1 MFLAG
6 DIGGTKTVL
15 ALYSLHEGALVCAK
29 EASFPSREHARFEDI
44 VDIFLGAHPPAL
56 HGASFGVA
64 GPIVDR
70 RCITTNLPWVLDECE
85 LEVRFDC
92 PVRLL
97 NDLEAAALGMLHL
110 PAEQR
115 VSLSNARRSK
125 SGMMAVIAAGTGLG
139 EALLFWDGTRYHAQP
154 TEGGH
159 CSFAPTSAD
168 EDALLDYMRNQL
180 GGHVSIERVLSGP
193 GLFNIWRFL
202 RDTERGAMDAAAMQA
217 IEIAADPSA
226 EIAMHA
232 IAGSDPVCVHAME
245 MFAHIY
251 GAEAANLALKSLAIG
266 GVLVGGGIAPKILPF
281 LQRGAFMDGFL
292 NKGRFRGLLETIPV
306 EVVLEPRAPLIG
318 AAHMARS
325 LAQV

>member
-15 ALYSLHEGALVCAK
+15 ALYSLHEGALVCEK
-29 EASFPSREHARFEDI
+29 EASFPSRDHARFEDI
-44 VDIFLGAHPPAL
+44 VDLFLGAHPPAL

-85 LEVRFDC
+85 LEIRFDC

-115 VSLSNARRSK
+115 VPLSNARHSK
-125 SGMMAVIAAGTGLG
+125 DGMKVVIAAGTGLG
-139 EALLFWDGTRYHAQP
+139 EALLFWDGARYHAQP

-159 CSFAPTSAD
+159 CSFAPTTAD

-180 GGHVSIERVLSGP
+180 GGHVSVERVLSGP

-202 RDTERGAMDAAAMQA
+202 RDTGRGTMSASVLQQ
-217 IEIAADPSA
+217 IETSADPSA
-226 EIAMHA
+226 EIAA
-232 IAGSDPVCVHAME
+232 RALTGSDAVCIHALD

-251 GAEAANLALKSLAIG
+251 GSEAANLALKSLAIG
-266 GVLVGGGIAPKILPF
+266 GVLIGGGIAPKILPV

-325 LAQV
+325 LVV

>member
-15 ALYSLHEGALVCAK
+15 ALYSPHEGTLKCEH

-44 VDIFLGAHPPAL
+44 VDLFLGAHRPAL
-56 HGASFGVA
+56 RGASFGVA
-64 GPIVDR
+64 GPVVAR

-85 LEVRFDC
+85 LEARFAC

-97 NDLEAAALGMLHL
+97 NDLQAAALGMLHL

-115 VSLSNARRSK
+115 VSLSNARRSTE
-125 SGMMAVIAAGTGLG
+125 GMMAVIAAGTGLG
-139 EALLFWDGTRYHAQP
+139 EALLFWDGSHHHAQP

-159 CSFAPTSAD
+159 CSFAPTTAD

-180 GGHVSIERVLSGP
+180 GGHVSVERVLSGP

-202 RDTERGAMDAAAMQA
+202 RDSGRGTMDAATLQQ
-217 IEIAADPSA
+217 IETDADPSA
-226 EIAMHA
+226 EIAARALAASDAVCIHA
-232 IAGSDPVCVHAME
+232 LD

-251 GAEAANLALKSLAIG
+251 GSEAANLALKSLAIG
-266 GVLVGGGIAPKILPF
+266 GVLIGGGIAPKILPV

-325 LAQV
+325 LA

>member
-6 DIGGTKTVL
+6 DIGGTKTIL
-15 ALYSLHEGALVCAK
+15 ALYGLHQGELYC
-29 EASFPSREHARFEDI
+29 ERETSFPSREHAQFDAI
-44 VDIFLGAHPPAL
+44 IDLFLGEHRTAL
-56 HGASFGVA
+56 HGAAFGVA

-70 RCITTNLPWVLDECE
+70 RCVTTNLPWILDERE
-85 LEVRFDC
+85 LELRLDC

-115 VSLSNARRSK
+115 VTLSNARHSK
-125 SGMMAVIAAGTGLG
+125 DGMKAVIAAGTGLG

-180 GGHVSIERVLSGP
+180 GGHVSVERVLSGP

-202 RDTERGAMDAAAMQA
+202 RDSGRGVMDAGVMQA
-217 IEIAADPSA
+217 IELADDPSA
-226 EIAMHA
+226 EIAARAMA
-232 IAGSDPVCVHAME
+232 ASDSGCVHALD
-245 MFAHIY
+245 MFARIY
-251 GAEAANLALKSLAIG
+251 GAEAANLALKSLATG
-266 GVLVGGGIAPKILPF
+266 GVLIGGGIAPKILHV
-281 LQRGAFMDGFL
+281 LQRGAFMEGFL
-292 NKGRFRGLLETIPV
+292 NKGRFRGLLESIPV

-318 AAHMARS
+318 AAHAARS
-325 LAQV
+325 LALG

>member
-15 ALYSLHEGALVCAK
+15 ALYRLHEGELVCEH
-29 EASFPSREHARFEDI
+29 EASFPSRDHAQFNDI

-64 GPIVDR
+64 GPVVDR
-70 RCITTNLPWVLDECE
+70 RCTTTNLPWVLDERE
-85 LEVRFDC
+85 LEARFDC
-92 PVRLL
+92 AVRVL

-115 VSLSNARRSK
+115 VPLSNARHGK
-125 SGMMAVIAAGTGLG
+125 DGMKAVIAAGTGLG

-180 GGHVSIERVLSGP
+180 GGHVSVERVLSGP

-202 RDTERGAMDAAAMQA
+202 RDSGHGIMDANALQA
-217 IEIAADPSA
+217 IELADDPSA
-226 EIAMHA
+226 EIAARA
-232 IAGSDPVCVHAME
+232 IAASDATCVHALE
-245 MFAHIY
+245 LFSHIY
-251 GAEAANLALKSLAIG
+251 GSEAANLALKSLAIG
-266 GVLVGGGIAPKILPF
+266 GVLIGGGIAPKILHF

-325 LAQV
+325 LA